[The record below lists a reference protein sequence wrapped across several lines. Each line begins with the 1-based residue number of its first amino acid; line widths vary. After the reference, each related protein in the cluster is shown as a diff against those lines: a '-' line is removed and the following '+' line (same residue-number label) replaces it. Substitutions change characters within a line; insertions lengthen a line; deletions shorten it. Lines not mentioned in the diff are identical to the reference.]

1 MKSVNHRVKSAIFL
15 MLMLLNV
22 PIQAQYIDP
31 NINYFVQGRSVT
43 PWELSLQFGQVKL
56 EGNNG
61 STTRNSLVIKPATRN
76 IENDIVSL
84 TWRPKGIKTEW
95 GGDDINV
102 MTMNLMN
109 TKAAVDLSSVKMD
122 AALTFDVKVIQSPK
136 ELVTLS
142 LESDWNW
149 KSRSSF
155 PLKQTLNRLPKK
167 EWVSVPIPL
176 RCFDNGTL
184 DYEKITTI
192 FMLQTAGKM
201 KIELGDIKLTA
212 FPADKLICPS

>member
-1 MKSVNHRVKSAIFL
+1 MKSVNYKVKSAMCL

-22 PIQAQYIDP
+22 PIQAQYFDP

-61 STTRNSLVIKPATRN
+61 STTRNSLVIKPAIRTS
-76 IENDIVSL
+76 ENDVVSL
-84 TWRPKGIKTEW
+84 TWRPKGIKNEW

-109 TKAAVDLSSVKMD
+109 TQTTVDLSNVKMD
-122 AALTFDVKVIQSPK
+122 AALTFDVKVIQSPN
-136 ELVTLS
+136 ELVTLTLQS
-142 LESDWNW
+142 NWNW
-149 KSRSSF
+149 KSRSAF
-155 PLKQTLNRLPKK
+155 PLKQVLSRLPKK
-167 EWVSVPIPL
+167 KWVSVPIPL

-184 DYEKITTI
+184 DFEKITTI

-201 KIELGDIKLTA
+201 KIELGDIRLTA
-212 FPADKLICPS
+212 FPADKANCPS